1 MINKIGKFKITTYP
15 PPLNQ
20 ITNGAICYI
29 SDNITRLTS
38 YLSKIERSIK
48 HDNSLFLID
57 IAWIRKNA
65 PIISSVSTLF
75 SKKINTPIV
84 FNSVGCSNEEIQCV
98 LNAYDS
104 SDTNE
109 LLFVFEI
116 KNDEEKF
123 LAKKK
128 YSFSSSFD
136 DVIKYLSL
144 KNTNSHEETNALNK
158 KINPKTTILRS
169 SFIISTTI
177 MFVVLSLFGSSLQ
190 SIRLSAVLESMTYFM
205 STQNEN
211 ARIHSAYMKEYGDEI
226 DKTATS
232 QSIYSTYQQ
241 MQTKGSRY
249 QYNNYIETYL
259 LSGKNND
266 PIEYEATLD
275 GYDNYDFSTKIIG
288 LSAYSNQNRVLME
301 TIRLEQYLIT
311 KNSFY
316 SPLNGAESVYFMPS
330 HIADYL
336 IDISAEDNIAN
347 YTDLIGKKVT
357 LSFAGETDPFN
368 IVMSINNIFYT
379 TYNKNNIGTPFNA
392 DDIIH
397 EYNGNDKDFGKYLT
411 DTIGD
416 FGVSTTRR
424 AHQTFGTTF
433 CFDFQGRNRLLTMLI
448 DDILGKNFTSD
459 GSYLD
464 FYYERKPVIEY
475 GIELYN
481 INDLYSEPQ
490 NVFFGANYVYLG
502 LSFLFLAPSVI
513 SYVFL
518 YRDGEAFLLTTKK
531 KKTRDIGILAAPL
544 FVVQF
549 SFLILLW
556 LFGHTSYNI
565 SLLNTVGSGISLLF
579 TLVIS
584 LIWVFK
590 KSNYMA
596 KYQLKRMVETHEI
609 YI

>member
-1 MINKIGKFKITTYP
+1 
-15 PPLNQ
+15 
-20 ITNGAICYI
+20 
-29 SDNITRLTS
+29 
-38 YLSKIERSIK
+38 
-48 HDNSLFLID
+48 
-57 IAWIRKNA
+57 
-65 PIISSVSTLF
+65 
-75 SKKINTPIV
+75 
-84 FNSVGCSNEEIQCV
+84 
-98 LNAYDS
+98 
-104 SDTNE
+104 
-109 LLFVFEI
+109 
-116 KNDEEKF
+116 
-123 LAKKK
+123 
-128 YSFSSSFD
+128 
-136 DVIKYLSL
+136 
-144 KNTNSHEETNALNK
+144 
-158 KINPKTTILRS
+158 
-169 SFIISTTI
+169 
-177 MFVVLSLFGSSLQ
+177 
-190 SIRLSAVLESMTYFM
+190 
-205 STQNEN
+205 
-211 ARIHSAYMKEYGDEI
+211 MKEYGDEI